1 MILVDTPGAGDT
13 ESSEVDISNSLGIL
27 RGVKET
33 KSVRVLILFSYKKF
47 GARMEDFKNLI
58 AFY

>member
-1 MILVDTPGAGDT
+1 MDTPGAGDT
-13 ESSEVDISNSLGIL
+13 QSSEVDISNSLGIL
-27 RGVKET
+27 RAVKDT

-47 GARMEDFKNLI
+47 GARMEDFKNLV